1 MPKKEKIKKDES
13 VSFSTEDRK
22 KMIEDQL
29 STAIKKREEYTSL
42 IFKCQGALE
51 LLDSIE
57 NDGKNND

>member
-1 MPKKEKIKKDES
+1 MPEKEKIKKDES